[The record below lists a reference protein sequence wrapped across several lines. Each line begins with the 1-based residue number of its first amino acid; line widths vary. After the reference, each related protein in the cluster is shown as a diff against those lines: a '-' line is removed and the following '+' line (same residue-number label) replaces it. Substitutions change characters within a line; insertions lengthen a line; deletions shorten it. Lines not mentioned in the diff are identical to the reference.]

1 MSVTT
6 QPAMAMDYR
15 GNKALVGTENTL
27 VEITDITGETATT
40 TDGRHHG
47 VDNVAILPVGGQ
59 CLAAEPAGRRWLGIA
74 QESATLEQ
82 VVHGWVLDADGALE
96 KATFTREEI
105 DARTAVAQD
114 CPHSDA
120 PMAAALMGSL
130 ASRVRLEEDHQGR
143 MDTLVSEAH
152 QWANDN
158 SLCETFDD
166 FMDEQGLARRERD
179 FQLRV
184 EVCAT
189 VYLTCRAATLE
200 DAVEAVDA
208 DEVRAGIDF
217 DQHPYSVE
225 ED

>member
-6 QPAMAMDYR
+6 QPAMTTNYR
-15 GNKALVGTENTL
+15 GSKALVGTENTL
-27 VEITDITGETATT
+27 VEIADITGEMATT

-47 VDNVAILPVGGQ
+47 VDGVTILPVGGQ

-74 QESATLEQ
+74 QEPATLEQ
-82 VVHGWVLDADGALE
+82 VVYGWVLGADGALE
-96 KATFTREEI
+96 KATFTRREI

-114 CPHSDA
+114 CPHGDA
-120 PMAAALMGSL
+120 PMAAALMSSL

-166 FMDEQGLARRERD
+166 FMDEQGLARREQD

-200 DAVEAVDA
+200 DAIEAIDT
-208 DEVRAGIDF
+208 DEVRAEIDF